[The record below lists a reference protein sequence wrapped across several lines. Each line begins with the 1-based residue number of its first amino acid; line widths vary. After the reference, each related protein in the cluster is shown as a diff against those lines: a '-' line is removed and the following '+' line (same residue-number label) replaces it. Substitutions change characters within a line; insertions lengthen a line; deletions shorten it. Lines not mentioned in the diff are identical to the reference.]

1 MCYGVEKYI
10 YKNKN
15 KSERDKDRNGPLK
28 EQSSEINQV
37 CMEKETEENKRFK
50 K

>member
-1 MCYGVEKYI
+1 MFLREITKF
-10 YKNKN
+10 NAMHDEN
-15 KSERDKDRNGPLK
+15 RRTERAKCDASN
-28 EQSSEINQV
+28 EINQA